1 MSSTATVSAFTTD
14 GTLGAQSF
22 NVVSGGAVSG
32 SLPGN
37 VVFSNTN
44 GINDYNHS
52 IQLGNLL
59 SFLITFNP
67 STTSSTFGSST
78 FSLGLFSDEG
88 GTSPLLG
95 GTQIKVSLMNDGS
108 VTATPIPTAAWLLG
122 TGLIGLVGI
131 RRRMTA
137 IKP

>member
-1 MSSTATVSAFTTD
+1 
-14 GTLGAQSF
+14 
-22 NVVSGGAVSG
+22 
-32 SLPGN
+32 
-37 VVFSNTN
+37 
-44 GINDYNHS
+44 
-52 IQLGNLL
+52 
-59 SFLITFNP
+59 
-67 STTSSTFGSST
+67 
-78 FSLGLFSDEG
+78 
-88 GTSPLLG
+88 LLG